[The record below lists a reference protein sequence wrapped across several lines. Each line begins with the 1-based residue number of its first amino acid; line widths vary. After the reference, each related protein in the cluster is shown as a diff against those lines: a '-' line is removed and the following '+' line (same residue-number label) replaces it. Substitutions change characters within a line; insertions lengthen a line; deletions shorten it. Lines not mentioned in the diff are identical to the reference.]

1 MSFRWE
7 YCYVESDT
15 TPAFVESDRA
25 RTTIIFG
32 DTKKRL
38 SMNGG
43 LIEHVNRLGSEG
55 WEAVGFAGTSCLMK
69 RSKV

>member
-1 MSFRWE
+1 MSLRWE

-15 TPAFVESDRA
+15 VPALVETDA
-25 RTTIIFG
+25 KTTIIFG

-43 LIEHVNRLGSEG
+43 FIENVNHLGSEG
-55 WEAVGFAGTSCLMK
+55 WEAVGFEGASCLMK